1 MSLETL
7 FAISNLT
14 IPFWLAMILLGWW
27 KPVERIM
34 RSPWVAIVPAI
45 IYTSLVLPNLPQVLA
60 SVANPSLAGIVQ
72 LLGTEYGA
80 TVAWAHF
87 LAFDLLVGRWAY
99 LDSRARGIH
108 PLIMAP
114 VLFFTLMLGPVGYVA
129 YLIVRGIHAFRQG
142 RAIEAVVDTV
152 GN

>member
-1 MSLETL
+1 MTLETL
-7 FAISNLT
+7 FALSNLT

-45 IYTSLVLPNLPQVLA
+45 IYVLLVLPNLPQVLA
-60 SVANPSLAGIVQ
+60 GVANPSLASIAQ

-108 PLIMAP
+108 WLIMVP
-114 VLFFTLMLGPVGYVA
+114 VLFLTLMLGPVGYVL
-129 YLIVRGIHAFRQG
+129 YLIVRGVRAFMQG
-142 RAIEAVVDTV
+142 RAREALVD
-152 GN
+152 

>member
-7 FAISNLT
+7 FALSNLT

-45 IYTSLVLPNLPQVLA
+45 IYVALVIPNLPQVLVG
-60 SVANPSLAGIVQ
+60 VANPSLAGVAQ

-80 TVAWAHF
+80 AVAWAHF

-108 PLIMAP
+108 WLIMAP

-129 YLIVRGIHAFRQG
+129 YLIIRSIRAFTQG
-142 RAIEAVVDTV
+142 RALDAVVD
-152 GN
+152 